1 MLGCV
6 YFCIWTLVN
15 CIIFLVL
22 KIFSNAKPRHKQNN
36 ICKGFIIC
44 SREKGKVQ
52 FALGNGT
59 TSYVMINFDVLP
71 ENRSIHVYVE
81 RMKICVLKIVENVPF
96 LPDFVGLKSI
106 FCWWRKDKL
115 LELFLCWW
123 IILAKSVSLLL
134 SLFAIFSL
142 TFHTLSCFTRTSCV
156 RNDVAQELNKKE
168 NHFTNSRMCSSSIC
182 SAHLRFER
190 TNYGPNQNLLNGA
203 LKNL

>member
-1 MLGCV
+1 M
-6 YFCIWTLVN
+6 
-15 CIIFLVL
+15 
-22 KIFSNAKPRHKQNN
+22 QNLSTTKV
-36 ICKGFIIC
+36 IYIKDLSFAQ
-44 SREKGKVQ
+44 GKKKNVH

-59 TSYVMINFDVLP
+59 TSSVMINFDVLP
-71 ENRSIHVYVE
+71 ENRSTHVYVRE
-81 RMKICVLKIVENVPF
+81 MIKNVHKIDQKISF
-96 LPDFVGLKSI
+96 LPVFVGLKSI

-168 NHFTNSRMCSSSIC
+168 NHFTNSRMCRSSIC

-190 TNYGPNQNLLNGA
+190 TNYGPNQNLLNRA
-203 LKNL
+203 LRNV